1 MNLQEKELDDIGNDI
16 GDYIHLRDINI
27 SSNKF
32 THINPIKNIPYLV
45 RLDASKNEIKD
56 VKEFFDDPE
65 KLQYLQKIDL
75 STNKIKELPEMHT
88 PALIELNMETNS
100 ISTAISFKGLPN
112 LLKLNLKQNKL
123 KDCVGLANMPKVEV
137 IYLVNY
143 I

>member
-1 MNLQEKELDDIGNDI
+1 M
-16 GDYIHLRDINI
+16 
-27 SSNKF
+27 
-32 THINPIKNIPYLV
+32 
-45 RLDASKNEIKD
+45 
-56 VKEFFDDPE
+56 KEFFDDPD

-100 ISTAISFKGLPN
+100 LNTAINFKGLPN

-123 KDCVGLANMPKVEV
+123 KDCLGLSNMPKVEV
-137 IYLVNY
+137 IYLVNN